1 MVGLVVVGHGRLSEA
16 MLQALESVVGDLEA
30 VEAVAST
37 PADGPQDIRE
47 RIGAAVRRVDRG
59 RGVLILTDMLGDT
72 QTNMSLAVARE
83 TGAQVVAGVNMPML
97 VKLTSLRREMD
108 LGPLAQFIRRY
119 GQEHIF
125 CVTAPGAG
133 PRASA

>member
-125 CVTAPGAG
+125 CVTAP
-133 PRASA
+133 

>member
-16 MLQALESVVGDLEA
+16 MAETLESVVGRQEA
-30 VEAVAST
+30 VEAVSSG
-37 PADGPQDIRE
+37 PDDGPQEIRD
-47 RIGAAVRRVDRG
+47 RIAAAVRRVDRG
-59 RGVLILTDMLGDT
+59 AGVLIVTDMLGDT

-97 VKLTSLRREMD
+97 IKLGSVRQEMP
-108 LGPLAQFIRRY
+108 LSALAQFIRRY

-125 CVTAPGAG
+125 CVTG
-133 PRASA
+133 P

>member
-16 MLQALESVVGDLEA
+16 MAETLESVVGRQDGI
-30 VEAVAST
+30 EAVASA
-37 PADGPQDIRE
+37 PDDGPQAIRE
-47 RIGAAVRRVDRG
+47 RIAAAVRRVDRG
-59 RGVLILTDMLGDT
+59 DGVLIVTDMLGDT

-97 VKLTSLRREMD
+97 IKLSSVRQEMP
-108 LGPLAQFIRRY
+108 LGALAQFIRRY

-125 CVTAPGAG
+125 CVTAP
-133 PRASA
+133 